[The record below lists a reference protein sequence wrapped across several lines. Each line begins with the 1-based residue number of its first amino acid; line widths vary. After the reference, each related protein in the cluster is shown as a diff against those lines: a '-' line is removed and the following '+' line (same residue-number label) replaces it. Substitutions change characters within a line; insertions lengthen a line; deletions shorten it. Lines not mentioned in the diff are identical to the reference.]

1 MSYVHKLLV
10 LKWSE
15 LLKTYAAL
23 NEFMLATF
31 TLSNLGMFGV
41 DKFDAILP
49 LSQGAIMAVGASKPT
64 VVADADGY
72 FSVKNKMLDV
82 LEWRLARLRS
92 QLQKGVLNATMNACS
107 CLPYLETKKSMQA

>member
-72 FSVKNKMLDV
+72 FSVKNKMLKC
-82 LEWRLARLRS
+82 EEFNGNQA
-92 QLQKGVLNATMNACS
+92 
-107 CLPYLETKKSMQA
+107 KSVPEYPALHST